1 MAWYRSEAGRPQGAR
16 MAVVNAVGVSVFFA
30 VYFVGFSRL
39 SPLFKRPWLSLAI
52 GVAFAVI
59 AWGIRRMSRA
69 AAIAGLVLC
78 LGWVVLHMP
87 SLLYAVYRYGN
98 GMALFWVIVDFVFLS
113 FYLIAVRATGA
124 YHNLSAPASP
134 ARMQTTSSQRPT
146 SALHSRPDR

>member
-1 MAWYRSEAGRPQGAR
+1 M
-16 MAVVNAVGVSVFFA
+16 VNAVGVSVFFA
-30 VYFVGFSRL
+30 VYFVGFNR
-39 SPLFKRPWLSLAI
+39 LFKRPWLSLAI

-98 GMALFWVIVDFVFLS
+98 GMALFWVIVDFVFLWFS
-113 FYLIAVRATGA
+113 LIAVRATGA

-134 ARMQTTSSQRPT
+134 PRMQTTSK
-146 SALHSRPDR
+146 LN

>member
-78 LGWVVLHMP
+78 LGWVILHMP

-98 GMALFWVIVDFVFLS
+98 GMALFWVIVDIVFLS

-134 ARMQTTSSQRPT
+134 ARMKTTSSQRPT
-146 SALHSRPDR
+146 SPLHSRPDR

>member
-78 LGWVVLHMP
+78 LGWVILHMP

-98 GMALFWVIVDFVFLS
+98 GMALFWVIVDIVFFS
-113 FYLIAVRATGA
+113 FFFIAVRGKGGV
-124 YHNLSAPASP
+124 HKNKCFFSQPP
-134 ARMQTTSSQRPT
+134 IPNTSF
-146 SALHSRPDR
+146 